1 MVLILG
7 DGKKAEVTGLSGGEV
22 EIKITQFIRL
32 SGKDGEGVSLG
43 WFGKVFGSIVD
54 LVKINTDRR
63 VGNGLAGGQ
72 RGAVGVNLG
81 GI

>member
-1 MVLILG
+1 VVLILG
-7 DGKKAEVTGLSGGEV
+7 DGKKTEITGLSGGEV
-22 EIKITQFIRL
+22 EIKIAQFIRL

-43 WFGKVFGSIVD
+43 RFRKVFGSIVD